1 MAYSTNGFLWRR
13 YPIINLNFKKNTFF
27 SIFNGYHETGIHASE
42 LHRKTYDSEK
52 KFATQLYP
60 SFFFMKLQSEKR
72 ILIY

>member
-1 MAYSTNGFLWRR
+1 MEKISNYKSK
-13 YPIINLNFKKNTFF
+13 FKKNTFF

-52 KFATQLYP
+52 KIRYTIV
-60 SFFFMKLQSEKR
+60 SIFFFMKLQSEKR

>member
-1 MAYSTNGFLWRR
+1 MEKISNYKSKL
-13 YPIINLNFKKNTFF
+13 KKNTYF

-60 SFFFMKLQSEKR
+60 SFFYE
-72 ILIY
+72 IAI